1 MINCTKCGE
10 IKDESQFRPRPK
22 LMRGYNSWCRECEL
36 NANRK
41 RYVPKEKKEKK
52 PIDETKVKF
61 SAKKRMLKHRHS
73 IDYDTYLKMYED
85 QKGKCKICGVDK
97 ELGGVSGL
105 FVDHCHSTN
114 KIRGLLCTNCNSGLG
129 KFMDNI
135 ELLNNAIN
143 YIKQNNDNT

>member
-1 MINCTKCGE
+1 
-10 IKDESQFRPRPK
+10 
-22 LMRGYNSWCRECEL
+22 
-36 NANRK
+36 
-41 RYVPKEKKEKK
+41 
-52 PIDETKVKF
+52 
-61 SAKKRMLKHRHS
+61 MLKHRYS

-129 KFMDNI
+129 KFKDNKELFLRAI
-135 ELLNNAIN
+135 E
-143 YIKQNNDNT
+143 YISIVSDKTN